1 MKKHLSVLLAA
12 TCVGS
17 LVTMAGCS
25 KPADKA
31 EPKAEVHRYALIN
44 STFPISRAVEVPGG
58 KTLLFHSGMT
68 PDPAKPDAEKGSAE
82 YWGDTKTQ
90 ALSVLT
96 KTKAS
101 VESMGLTMGDAVK
114 MTVFLV
120 GPTPGAAMD
129 FAGMMEA
136 YTQFFGTADQ
146 PNLPARSAVQVAG
159 LAAPGMLVEIE
170 IVFARP

>member
-1 MKKHLSVLLAA
+1 LNKLATTIALAA
-12 TCVGS
+12 TLLASAGAANAEVKRYPLVGS
-17 LVTMAGCS
+17 
-25 KPADKA
+25 
-31 EPKAEVHRYALIN
+31 N
-44 STFPISRAVEVPGG
+44 FPISRAVEVPG
-58 KTLLFHSGMT
+58 KQTLVFHSGMT
-68 PDPAKPDAEKGSAE
+68 PDPAKPDAPKGSAE

-90 ALSVLT
+90 TLSVLN

-101 VESMGLTMGDAVK
+101 VESMGLKMGDAVK

-136 YTQFFGTADQ
+136 YTQFFGTKEQ
-146 PNLPARSAVQVAG
+146 PNLPARSAFQVSA

>member
-1 MKKHLSVLLAA
+1 MKQHLSALLTAA
-12 TCVGS
+12 CVGS
-17 LVTMAGCS
+17 VLTMAGC
-25 KPADKA
+25 KPADKPA
-31 EPKAEVHRYALIN
+31 AKTEVRRYALVN
-44 STFPISRAVEVPGG
+44 STFPIARAVEVPSD
-58 KTLLFHSGMT
+58 KTLIFHSGMT
-68 PDPAKPDAEKGSAE
+68 PDPARPDAEKGSAE

-90 ALSVLT
+90 TLSVLN

-101 VESMGLTMGDAVK
+101 IENMGLTMGDAVK

-120 GPTPGAAMD
+120 GPTPGAPMD
-129 FAGMMEA
+129 FAGMMEG

-170 IVFARP
+170 IVFAKP

>member
-1 MKKHLSVLLAA
+1 
-12 TCVGS
+12 
-17 LVTMAGCS
+17 MAGCS